1 MFLHYTDADAKRHE
15 VRLSGRASLTFGRS
29 PEADVC
35 IPETRI
41 SRIHAEIRQWE
52 QDFVIKDLRSRNG
65 IYLNGIRTEVA
76 VLKPGDI
83 IRIGAYEFSVEQEAM
98 KGTRTIVREVTEEL
112 EEGKKGYRT
121 ILREIVQ
128 STDLKPKHPEARSQ
142 KPE

>member
-1 MFLHYTDADAKRHE
+1 MFLQYTDAGGKRHE
-15 VRLSGRASLTFGRS
+15 VLLSGRSSLTFGRS

-35 IPETRI
+35 IPETKI

-65 IYLNGIRTEVA
+65 IYLNGVRTEVA

-83 IRIGAYEFSVEQEAM
+83 IRIGTHEFNVEQEAM

-128 STDLKPKHPEARSQ
+128 STDLKK
-142 KPE
+142 K